1 MQTINFVGVEPTALI
16 QEIANEV
23 KNTLFADITKT
34 LQANEPKRYLS
45 ADEVCERFG
54 VTKPTIHEWRKR
66 KILKSYKL
74 GARVY
79 YRLDEIENAMIIND

>member
-23 KNTLFADITKT
+23 KNTLFADITKA
-34 LQANEPKRYLS
+34 LQDNEPKLYLS
-45 ADEVCERFG
+45 ADQVCERFS
-54 VTKPTIHEWRKR
+54 VTKPTIHEWKKR
-66 KILKSYKL
+66 GILKSYKL